1 MADVVTPSSAGV
13 PPTPV
18 VPGTPAVAPAQVR
31 AGTRGTRAVLAVGT
45 AVSVVCFSIAIILE
59 LLGRPD
65 VRGSA
70 TDLGAVFRSA
80 AALEPWGWA
89 TLGTFAVILSPA
101 GAILATAFEHAAIHD
116 RRTAL
121 TAVAVLV
128 VLGISLVVSL
138 LSR

>member
-1 MADVVTPSSAGV
+1 MADDVTSASPPSV
-13 PPTPV
+13 PPPV
-18 VPGTPAVAPAQVR
+18 QVR

-65 VRGSA
+65 ARGSA
-70 TDLGAVFRSA
+70 TDLGAVARSA
-80 AALEPWGWA
+80 AAFEPWGWA

-101 GAILATAFEHAAIHD
+101 GAIVATALEHAAIHD

-128 VLGISLVVSL
+128 VLGISLAVSL